1 MFRLPALSATS
12 SAAPGGVSDEQ
23 ARLDTSRGL
32 RTRLGLP
39 RLQVAT
45 KLYGGMALTLVVVY
59 VLAAATTQFAAE
71 TADSVNR
78 FRSEHFGMIAEAAR
92 LEVLLDQQRRAVLSA
107 AAGAERGAVENGERI
122 LQELG
127 RDISTALT
135 GMGYG
140 ATHAMTERVA
150 EAAKLA
156 ANTLSLAR
164 GPTREPVAAATI

>member
-1 MFRLPALSATS
+1 MLRRPALSATTT
-12 SAAPGGVSDEQ
+12 AAPGGVGDEQ
-23 ARLDTSRGL
+23 ARLDTSRDL

-45 KLYGGMALTLVVVY
+45 KLYGGMALALVVVY
-59 VLAAATTQFAAE
+59 VLAAATTQFAAQ

-107 AAGAERGAVENGERI
+107 AAAGERTAVEAGERT

-127 RDISTALT
+127 RDI
-135 GMGYG
+135 
-140 ATHAMTERVA
+140 
-150 EAAKLA
+150 
-156 ANTLSLAR
+156 
-164 GPTREPVAAATI
+164 AAA